1 MARAKTSKR
10 KRPSAQ
16 RKAVPKSV
24 AKGARWQVYT
34 LMLLAVLLV
43 LRLAVNALGL
53 VPVHFDEGQYWAYGQ
68 ELDWGYYS
76 KPPLVGAVIRLTTDL
91 IGDTLF
97 GLRLATPIAHTIIA
111 WLIFLT
117 GRRLFNAMTGFW
129 AAAGY
134 AIAPGVGVS
143 SMIMST
149 DPVMMVFWALALY
162 AMVRAEKGGLIWWG
176 VIGASIGLGML
187 AKYTM
192 AAFAVGLI
200 GWFVFSAGT
209 RNWKGLAVALGTA
222 LLVVSP
228 NLIWN
233 AQNSFATIA
242 HVAEDANPGGSL
254 FNPGKLAEFLGAQ
267 FGVIGVVFFAAI
279 GLTLW
284 HWRSWKPAGPMTLL
298 AWQTVPLLASITV
311 LAFVTRAQPNWA
323 VPAYIAGSLM
333 AANWLLTTGRERWML
348 WGQMVLSAVAVACV
362 WALAYVYAA
371 GPEWPRPADP
381 FKKMRLSEP
390 FCERA
395 LAAMSEEGA
404 EILLSDDRRRLS
416 ECMFLGGLSWDEI
429 GVWNPDLAPENHHEL
444 VATLYPGDERVM
456 LLAILGNGAGIA
468 ARFREAREIDTD
480 TFATHSDRDIGYSL
494 WVVRGF
500 RDY

>member
-10 KRPSAQ
+10 KNPPKK
-16 RKAVPKSV
+16 RKAPSKK
-24 AKGARWQVYT
+24 AAQGARWQVYT
-34 LMLLAVLLV
+34 LALLAVLLV
-43 LRLAVNALGL
+43 VRLAVNAMGL

-76 KPPLVGAVIRLTTDL
+76 KPPLVGGVIRVTTDL
-91 IGDTLF
+91 MGDTLF
-97 GLRLATPIAHTIIA
+97 GLRLATPIAHTLIA

-117 GRRLFNAMTGFW
+117 ARQLFDAMTGFW

-134 AIAPGVGVS
+134 ALAPGVGVS
-143 SMIMST
+143 SMIIST

-162 AMVRAEKGGLIWWG
+162 SMAQADKTRLVWWA
-176 VIGASIGLGML
+176 VMGAAIGLGML

-192 AAFAVGLI
+192 LAFAVGLI
-200 GWFVFSAGT
+200 GWFLFT
-209 RNWKGLAVALGTA
+209 PDRRNWAGMAVTLAVAM
-222 LLVVSP
+222 LVFAP

-233 AQNSFATIA
+233 AENSFATIT

-267 FGVIGVVFFAAI
+267 FGVIGLIFFPAI
-279 GLTLW
+279 GLALW
-284 HWRSWKPAGPMTLL
+284 HWRSWKPAPEMRLL
-298 AWQTVPLLASITV
+298 AWQTVPLLAAITV

-323 VPAYIAGSLM
+323 VPAYVAGSIL
-333 AANWLLTTGRERWML
+333 AAHWLLGAGRRVWMI
-348 WGQMVLSAVAVACV
+348 WGQMVLSVVAVAAV
-362 WALAYVYAA
+362 WGIAAVYAL
-371 GPEWPRPADP
+371 GPDWPRAPDP

-404 EILLSDDRRRLS
+404 EILLSNDRRRLS

-429 GVWNPDLAPENHHEL
+429 GVWNPKLAPQNHHEL
-444 VATLYPGDERVM
+444 VATIYPGDERMM
-456 LLAILGNGAGIA
+456 L
-468 ARFREAREIDTD
+468 
-480 TFATHSDRDIGYSL
+480 
-494 WVVRGF
+494 
-500 RDY
+500 